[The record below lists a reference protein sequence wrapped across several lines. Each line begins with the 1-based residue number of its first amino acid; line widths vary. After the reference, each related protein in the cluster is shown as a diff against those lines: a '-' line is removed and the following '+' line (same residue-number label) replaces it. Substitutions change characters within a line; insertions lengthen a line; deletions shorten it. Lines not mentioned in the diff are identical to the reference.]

1 MQNVDFREF
10 QEIEARNEGPQAKS
24 HIQRICTEVG
34 MMVACRLGGHW
45 QHGLWVVG
53 VGSEMA
59 QSERWMVFP
68 GSFCPLGASN
78 IYAPKRC
85 AVCRSALGRPGSSSS
100 GQQSGR
106 RPALLL
112 RSSSASVATARHRGP
127 GVSANLLLIPAAMG
141 DLEESFLKS
150 NVPGRYSAWA
160 DDDEGDSKDDTGID
174 SAEGPPALNR
184 LEVPTS
190 RNTGAKGVLADHR
203 AAKEEETYRR
213 ETEKRETDAILNRAV
228 RGVAMGPGEVS
239 ISQAAMEERRRAE
252 RIRDREAERG
262 DSSDTDGDGDGDSSD
277 DDDDD
282 DEFMRS
288 YRQKRLLELQTA
300 SASASTAANTS
311 RPDYS
316 EVEDVTPIQYA
327 EAVDETDPGTLLVV
341 HLYEPHIPACADV
354 HNHLDTL
361 ARSHACGTS
370 SGSCRSIRFLRL
382 RATEAKSDMD
392 LVGLPSLLVYRG
404 GRLVHN
410 WTPVTQHL
418 PPRFTAEDLQTLLLD
433 SCGWTTGAAAATA
446 ITSAGIPRGDSYD
459 SDDAEL
465 DEYCADFAG

>member
-1 MQNVDFREF
+1 
-10 QEIEARNEGPQAKS
+10 
-24 HIQRICTEVG
+24 
-34 MMVACRLGGHW
+34 
-45 QHGLWVVG
+45 
-53 VGSEMA
+53 
-59 QSERWMVFP
+59 
-68 GSFCPLGASN
+68 
-78 IYAPKRC
+78 
-85 AVCRSALGRPGSSSS
+85 
-100 GQQSGR
+100 
-106 RPALLL
+106 
-112 RSSSASVATARHRGP
+112 
-127 GVSANLLLIPAAMG
+127 MG

-160 DDDEGDSKDDTGID
+160 GDDGGGENDDAGNGH
-174 SAEGPPALNR
+174 SAAAAAAAGGPAALNR
-184 LEVPTS
+184 LEAPTS

-203 AAKEEETYRR
+203 AAKEEEAYRR
-213 ETEKRETDAILNRAV
+213 EVEKRETEAILDRAV
-228 RGVAMGPGEVS
+228 RGAAMGPGEVS
-239 ISQAAMEERRRAE
+239 ISQAATEERRRAE

-262 DSSDTDGDGDGDSSD
+262 DSSDTGGDGVGDSSD

-300 SASASTAANTS
+300 SASASTAANTR
-311 RPDYS
+311 RPHYS

-341 HLYEPHIPACADV
+341 HLYEPHIPACVDV

-361 ARSHACGTS
+361 ARSHACGSS
-370 SGSCRSIRFLRL
+370 SGSRSIRFLRL

-392 LVGLPSLLVYRG
+392 LVGLPSILVYRG

-433 SCGWTTGAAAATA
+433 SCGWTTGTTATTA

-459 SDDAEL
+459 PDDAEL

>member
-1 MQNVDFREF
+1 
-10 QEIEARNEGPQAKS
+10 
-24 HIQRICTEVG
+24 
-34 MMVACRLGGHW
+34 
-45 QHGLWVVG
+45 
-53 VGSEMA
+53 
-59 QSERWMVFP
+59 
-68 GSFCPLGASN
+68 
-78 IYAPKRC
+78 
-85 AVCRSALGRPGSSSS
+85 
-100 GQQSGR
+100 
-106 RPALLL
+106 
-112 RSSSASVATARHRGP
+112 
-127 GVSANLLLIPAAMG
+127 MG

-160 DDDEGDSKDDTGID
+160 DDDGGENDDTGID
-174 SAEGPPALNR
+174 SAAASLVGGNEGPPALNR
-184 LEVPTS
+184 LEAPTS

-203 AAKEEETYRR
+203 AAKEEEAYRR
-213 ETEKRETDAILNRAV
+213 QMEKRETDAILNRAV
-228 RGVAMGPGEVS
+228 RGAAMGPGEVS

-262 DSSDTDGDGDGDSSD
+262 DTDGDGGSS

-300 SASASTAANTS
+300 SASACTAANTN

-327 EAVDETDPGTLLVV
+327 EAVDETDPDTLLVV
-341 HLYEPHIPACADV
+341 HLYEPHIPACVDV

-370 SGSCRSIRFLRL
+370 SGSSSTRFLRL

-410 WTPVTQHL
+410 WTPVTQQL

-433 SCGWTTGAAAATA
+433 SCGWTTGAAATA
-446 ITSAGIPRGDSYD
+446 AAAASAGIPRGDSYD

-465 DEYCADFAG
+465 DEYCADFVG